1 MPVDSVRL
9 SIQGD
14 GLWVLNLVIGLIMFG
29 VALDLRWQDF
39 ARVVAS
45 PKGPLIG
52 LVAQFVLLPALTFV
66 LVLILHPAPS
76 IGLGMILISA
86 CPGGNVSNFLTYL
99 AKGNTAMSVTMTAIS
114 TVVAV
119 VFTPLNLAIWGSLN
133 PDTAAI
139 LTAIQVEATDIF
151 ETILVILGIPTA
163 LGMGCAYLLPAV
175 ARRLHTPFKVF
186 SIVAFLTFV
195 GIAFCQN
202 FEVFVHYVGW
212 VAFAVFL
219 HNGMALSTGYRVA
232 WFCGLPEGDRR
243 AISIEVGIQNSA
255 LGLALVFRYF
265 EDFGG
270 MALVAGWW
278 GIWHIISG
286 LAVAS
291 IWARRPVPLS
301 GDVEPA

>member
-9 SIQGD
+9 SFQGD
-14 GLWVLNLVIGLIMFG
+14 GLWVLNLIIGLIMFG

-39 ARVVAS
+39 ARIVRS

-52 LVAQFVLLPALTFV
+52 LVAHFLLLPAFTFV
-66 LVLILHPAPS
+66 LVLILHPTPS
-76 IGLGMILISA
+76 IGLGMILIAA

-119 VFTPLNLAIWGSLN
+119 VLTPLNLGFWGSLN
-133 PDTAAI
+133 PETAAI
-139 LTAIQVEATDIF
+139 LTAIQMDPTDIF
-151 ETILVILGIPTA
+151 ETILLILGIPTA
-163 LGMGCAYLLPAV
+163 LGMSCAFLLPTV
-175 ARRLHTPFKVF
+175 ARRLHQPFKIF
-186 SIVAFLTFV
+186 SIVAFLTFL
-195 GIAFCQN
+195 GIAFSQN
-202 FEVFVHYVGW
+202 LDVFVNYVGW

-219 HNGMALSTGYRVA
+219 HNGLALSIGYSAA
-232 WFCGLPEGDRR
+232 WLCGLPEADRR

-265 EDFGG
+265 DGLGG

-286 LAVAS
+286 LTVAS
-291 IWARRPVPLS
+291 IWARRPVPIA
-301 GDVEPA
+301 DDAEPA